1 MMTKAKTQPLI
12 FIVENDSFY
21 LNWIEY
27 NLAVENYRHLRTFQ
41 TGTKCLDHM
50 YLLPDVVILG
60 ENLKSS
66 QQEELVEKITDL
78 HPDVK
83 IVYLNDD
90 PRQYSEKIMA
100 TKSKSDLEDVTYK
113 QVSSITERI
122 KYLKEFV
129 DMEATKRTTNKV
141 GYIVAFFVVA
151 SMAVIN
157 YV

>member
-27 NLAVENYRHLRTFQ
+27 NLAMENYRHLRTFQ
-41 TGTKCLDHM
+41 TGAKCLDHM

-60 ENLKSS
+60 ENLKSNK
-66 QQEELVEKITDL
+66 QEELVEKITAL

-83 IVYLNDD
+83 IVYLNENDD
-90 PRQYSEKIMA
+90 ALSAKILK
-100 TKSKSDLEDVTYK
+100 TQSHTDLEDATYK
-113 QVSSITERI
+113 QVSSITDRI

-141 GYIVAFFVVA
+141 GYLVAFFVVV
-151 SMAVIN
+151 SMAFIN